1 MNFMERREAILEI
14 LCRKK
19 RVTYQDLVRE
29 FGVAR
34 ETIRKDVLD
43 LMCSYPIET
52 MRGRY
57 GGGKILPEF
66 TLRPKRLNREQ
77 LTFLESMKSRVSGDE
92 LSILTSIIEQ
102 FAP

>member
-19 RVTYQDLVRE
+19 QVTFQELEWE
-29 FGVAR
+29 FGVVK
-34 ETIRKDVLD
+34 ETIRKDILY

-52 MRGRY
+52 VRGRY
-57 GGGKILPEF
+57 GGVRIMPGF
-66 TLRPKRLNREQ
+66 TLHPKRLNREQ
-77 LTFLESMKSRVSGDE
+77 LPFLESMKSRVSGDE